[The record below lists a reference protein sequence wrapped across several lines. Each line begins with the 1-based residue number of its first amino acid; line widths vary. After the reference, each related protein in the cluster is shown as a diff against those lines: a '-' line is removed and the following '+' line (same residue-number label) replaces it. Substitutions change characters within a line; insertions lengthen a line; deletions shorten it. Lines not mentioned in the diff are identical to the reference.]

1 MKEYNRSAHS
11 STTSNAADPNNV
23 SGAAVNGI
31 APFFRVKVLE
41 EVSSTNDEIKRA
53 IEAGEPEGLAV
64 RARRQTGGYG
74 RQGRIWASPD
84 GGLYCSL
91 LLRPQV
97 PCDALP
103 TLSLAAGIAVHRAL
117 TSLMPKTVA
126 CTLKLKW
133 PNDLVISLPATSA
146 SAETPLVSSD
156 TVCENENVS
165 RETFVQT
172 SAALCATPITAESV
186 APLEAPATSASAET
200 LLALSDTVCENEN
213 VSRETFHDRNSDI
226 SHALS
231 FAKICGISLEA
242 HAGGICVGIGINVF
256 PLEGRLEV
264 PGKNAPAYLADFAPY
279 LTSLTE
285 DEALSTVADA
295 LLRAFADVYATW
307 LCHGF
312 AALLGE
318 YNKNAILTGQTVRM
332 VDRLERPFVQG
343 KVVCVDAQGRLV
355 LTDER
360 GTKTAVSS
368 GEAHI
373 V

>member
-1 MKEYNRSAHS
+1 MKEYNRSAHPNTTHNAVDPNAVS
-11 STTSNAADPNNV
+11 PNDPTPNAAGPTDVIPNDAILDSHSLTSDASGDITSNAADPNNV
-23 SGAAVNGI
+23 SGAAVNKI
-31 APFFRVKVLE
+31 ASFFRVKVLE

-97 PCDALP
+97 SCDALP

-126 CTLKLKW
+126 RTLQLKW
-133 PNDLVISLPATSA
+133 PNDLVISLPATLA
-146 SAETPLVSSD
+146 PAETPLVSSD
-156 TVCENENVS
+156 
-165 RETFVQT
+165 
-172 SAALCATPITAESV
+172 A
-186 APLEAPATSASAET
+186 
-200 LLALSDTVCENEN
+200 VCENEN
-213 VSRETFHDRNSDI
+213 VSRETFHDRNSYI

-285 DEALSTVADA
+285 DEALSTVTDA

-312 AALLGE
+312 AALLDE